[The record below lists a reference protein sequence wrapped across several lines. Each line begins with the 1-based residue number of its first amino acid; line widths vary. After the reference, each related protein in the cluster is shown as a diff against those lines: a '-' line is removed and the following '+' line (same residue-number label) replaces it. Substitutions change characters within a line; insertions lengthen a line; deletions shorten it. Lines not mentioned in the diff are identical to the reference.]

1 MPPRVHE
8 RVTHPGGRCARRTDP
23 ADAKHERAHA
33 TGCGAAGARAR
44 RLALAGA
51 RSDPAR
57 AGLRR
62 RSDGRE
68 ARRSGRPGA
77 VDRRAGG
84 VRTRRWAGEK
94 LGPALAHFGFPI
106 AGRVALDV
114 GASTGGFTE
123 ALLAAGAAKVYA
135 VDVGRGQL
143 HPRLAADARVV
154 SLEGTDAR
162 KLSRALVPE
171 PAAVIVAD
179 VSFISL
185 VKVLPAA
192 LALAAPDGWL
202 IALVKPQFEAGREAV
217 GKGGIVHDDV
227 ARRAAVA
234 KVETFLETS
243 GWRVAGIV
251 PSPLPGKD
259 GNVEYLI
266 GAQSRG

>member
-1 MPPRVHE
+1 MSE
-8 RVTHPGGRCARRTDP
+8 RMRLDAALLARGLVASRS
-23 ADAKHERAHA
+23 
-33 TGCGAAGARAR
+33 RAR
-44 RLALAGA
+44 DLILRGQVCVDGQTAGKPGDLVGPAQSIAVPEESA
-51 RSDPAR
+51 RVVSR
-57 AGLRR
+57 
-62 RSDGRE
+62 
-68 ARRSGRPGA
+68 
-77 VDRRAGG
+77 
-84 VRTRRWAGEK
+84 AGEK